1 MESIFSALK
10 LLGPMLL
17 TPIINRVISTFRIRQ
32 LYLSFD
38 EVLPCTLSDTAGF
51 VACIYIYNKGK
62 DKEAKV
68 EVSFSNASLCQI
80 LASNYTGVSVDSNKL
95 LVDRILPKQIVKL
108 TIYIDSAVPLSSVC
122 KPFIKS
128 EDANGKAYKGRGNV
142 PPSWGPAVM
151 GLSFGTAL
159 FITFMYVMLSGSN
172 IFYPYYAIRYSSLM
186 EQGITPLGISDNY
199 LVSRSSFS
207 SPSPITVGEPYVSGS
222 KIVLPLKVKNV
233 SNVKIKFTIS
243 HTTNSD
249 DYVKEKEKLDSE
261 TPDLMKRVEAWKV
274 LDEKYG
280 FSQQDKLYFS
290 DLTLG
295 PGEEKVIL
303 LAHTILPTTTLD
315 NFSFSLNVVKGAY
328 EDETFRDY
336 YEFDIYKYHGRNKV
350 QEYLQ
355 ALRR

>member
-1 MESIFSALK
+1 MENILSALK

-38 EVLPCTLSDTAGF
+38 DVLPCALSETAGF

-68 EVSFSNASLCQI
+68 EVSFPNASLCQV
-80 LASNYTGVSVDSNKL
+80 LASNYTDVSVDSNKL
-95 LVDRILPKQIVKL
+95 LVDRILPKQTVML
-108 TIYIDSAVPLSSVC
+108 TMYIESAVPLSSVC

-172 IFYPYYAIRYSSLM
+172 VFYPYYAIRYSSLM

-199 LVSRSSFS
+199 LVSRASFS
-207 SPSPITVGEPYVSGS
+207 SVPPISVGEPYVSGS
-222 KIVLPLKVKNV
+222 KVVLPLRVKNI
-233 SNVKIKFTIS
+233 SNAKIKFSVS
-243 HTTNSD
+243 HTLNNES
-249 DYVKEKEKLDSE
+249 YRREKEKSDSE
-261 TPDLMKRVEAWKV
+261 NSNWARRVDAWKV

-280 FSQQDKLYFS
+280 FYSKDELYFS
-290 DLTLG
+290 DLVLE
-295 PGEEKVIL
+295 PGEEKIIL
-303 LAHTILPTTTLD
+303 LAHTILATTTLD
-315 NFSFSLNVVKGAY
+315 NFSFSLSVVKGTY

-336 YEFDIYKYHGRNKV
+336 YEFDIHKYYGRDKV
-350 QEYLQ
+350 QGYMQ
-355 ALRR
+355 SLRK